1 MFFEM
6 KWKFL
11 LLLFAVLFITTA
23 GIKTGVG
30 GINTANLDTTVSP
43 KTDFY
48 QFACGGWMKSHPLT
62 GEYSRLGTFDV
73 LTENNNR
80 RIRELITDLS
90 AGTIDV
96 KTMEGKVGLLY
107 KMAMDSV
114 KLNQEGYQPIVP
126 YIEEVEAVK
135 THGEMIKLIAKM
147 NRLGFDPYFSVFVGP
162 DEKNSSMNLL
172 QTYQGGLGLGDR
184 DYYVKEDAHS
194 KEILVQ
200 YRAHVVRMFSL
211 VGYSGE
217 DAQLAA
223 EHVLAL
229 ETRLAEVSYDRLQL
243 RNPYANYHKM
253 NKAEL
258 AQKIPTLDWDT
269 YFCALGLT
277 DVKEINLRQVE
288 IVQEMATILAEEDL
302 EIQKSYLIWKIIDAT
317 ASYLSD
323 DFVRANFDFY
333 DKILSGKKEL
343 SPRWKRAVESVD
355 GALGEVVGQL
365 YVEKYF
371 PVAAKQ
377 RMDTLVMNLKQ
388 AFAERISNLT
398 WMSKETKAKALDKLI
413 SMRVKIGYPDKW
425 TDYSSLCLK
434 EDSYVANVLRIGEF
448 NFNKMLDKIGKPVD
462 KAEWLM
468 NPQMVNAYYAPT
480 MNEICFPAGIL
491 QPPYFDMN
499 ADDAV
504 NYGAIG
510 VVIGHEMTHGFDD
523 QGRHYDKNGNL
534 NDWWTSEDS
543 EKFEQ
548 RAQVL
553 VDWFNGIEVLPGLHA
568 NGELTLGENIADYG
582 GLQIAFQAFRRVQE
596 DKRLGVIDGFTPE
609 QRFYLS
615 YASLWAANIRDESIR
630 LLTQMDVH
638 SLGRWRV
645 NATLPHIDGWYQAFG
660 ITVGDPMYLA
670 PEGRAVIW

>member
-194 KEILVQ
+194 KEILDQ

-277 DVKEINLRQVE
+277 DVSEINLR
-288 IVQEMATILAEEDL
+288 
-302 EIQKSYLIWKIIDAT
+302 
-317 ASYLSD
+317 
-323 DFVRANFDFY
+323 
-333 DKILSGKKEL
+333 
-343 SPRWKRAVESVD
+343 
-355 GALGEVVGQL
+355 
-365 YVEKYF
+365 
-371 PVAAKQ
+371 
-377 RMDTLVMNLKQ
+377 
-388 AFAERISNLT
+388 
-398 WMSKETKAKALDKLI
+398 
-413 SMRVKIGYPDKW
+413 
-425 TDYSSLCLK
+425 
-434 EDSYVANVLRIGEF
+434 
-448 NFNKMLDKIGKPVD
+448 
-462 KAEWLM
+462 
-468 NPQMVNAYYAPT
+468 
-480 MNEICFPAGIL
+480 
-491 QPPYFDMN
+491 
-499 ADDAV
+499 
-504 NYGAIG
+504 
-510 VVIGHEMTHGFDD
+510 
-523 QGRHYDKNGNL
+523 
-534 NDWWTSEDS
+534 
-543 EKFEQ
+543 
-548 RAQVL
+548 
-553 VDWFNGIEVLPGLHA
+553 
-568 NGELTLGENIADYG
+568 
-582 GLQIAFQAFRRVQE
+582 
-596 DKRLGVIDGFTPE
+596 
-609 QRFYLS
+609 
-615 YASLWAANIRDESIR
+615 
-630 LLTQMDVH
+630 
-638 SLGRWRV
+638 
-645 NATLPHIDGWYQAFG
+645 
-660 ITVGDPMYLA
+660 
-670 PEGRAVIW
+670 